1 VLLNLISQTIIDS
14 HGGKF
19 HSRRTSLS
27 DSVDSFEYHVDS
39 SEYHVDSSEYHVD
52 SSEYHVDSSEYHVDS
67 SEYHVDS
74 SEYRFTRLNNT
85 ISTRLNT
92 IFVDRTSSIPKAGSV
107 AALHRKVRIS
117 AQL

>member
-19 HSRRTSLS
+19 HSRTSLS

-52 SSEYHVDSSEYHVDS
+52 SSEYHVDSSEY
-67 SEYHVDS
+67 
-74 SEYRFTRLNNT
+74 RFTRLNNT
-85 ISTRLNT
+85 MLTRLNT